1 MAKKQQ
7 PKQGQGIIPIL
18 TSAEQRK
25 SIALEA
31 VQLVYGP
38 RQADYGPVVSCFE
51 RCAVIMNAIKDKTDS
66 NQYTGKQVALLMMS
80 MKLAR
85 RQYHH
90 KRDNN
95 VDLIGYADLLEV
107 FEEQNPLR

>member
-1 MAKKQQ
+1 MQLKAEHD
-7 PKQGQGIIPIL
+7 PIL
-18 TSAEQRK
+18 SAK
-25 SIALEA
+25 AHSSIALEA
-31 VQLVYGP
+31 ITLVYGP
-38 RQADYGPVVSCFE
+38 RQDDYGPVASCFE
-51 RCAVIMNAIKDKTDS
+51 RTAVIMNSIKDKDDS

-85 RQYHH
+85 RQYHY

-107 FEEQNPLR
+107 FEQQNPLK